1 MSVASWLRKSS
12 PAFTIFASMAGFATY
27 FSMYAFRK
35 PFAAASFDHVLGWHF
50 ILDFKITIVI
60 AQVMGYATSKFIGIK
75 VIAEMRPAGR
85 ARAILGLIGASWLAL
100 ILFAIAPAAVKV
112 AALYL
117 NGLCLGMIWGLVF
130 SYMEGRRSSEILGAV
145 LCASF
150 IVSSGAVKSV
160 GLLLMT
166 HLGVP
171 MFWMPA
177 ATGLAFVPVL
187 FLGVWGLS
195 SLPPPNAEDERARVR
210 RAPMTG
216 HEVRAFLRD
225 YGWGVALLV
234 ATYVLATALRDFRD
248 NFAAEL
254 WGALG
259 YSDPASVFT
268 SAELPVA
275 AVALVAMG
283 VIVKVRDNRR
293 ALAVIHALMLGG
305 LFLLGASTLAFDSG
319 WLAPLPWM
327 IASGAGL
334 YVVYTPFNAMLFD
347 RLVAV
352 SGRVAN
358 AGFLIYVADSA
369 GYAGSCA
376 LLLWRNLGLKQ
387 LEWLGVFKS
396 AAYAMSLLGAA
407 LVALSLAYFNGRAR
421 RVTSPRI
428 PSAAPASSPLGGA
441 ARQAAP
447 PPPNRR

>member
-1 MSVASWLRKSS
+1 MPQS
-12 PAFTIFASMAGFATY
+12 PAPWLQRASPAVFTVFASLAGFATY

-35 PFAAASFDHVLGWHF
+35 PFAAASFDHIQGWHF
-50 ILDFKITIVI
+50 VLDFKITIVI
-60 AQVMGYATSKFIGIK
+60 AQVMGYAASKFIGIK
-75 VIAEMRPAGR
+75 VIAEMRSAGR
-85 ARAILGLIGASWLAL
+85 ARAILALIGMSWVAL
-100 ILFAIAPAAVKV
+100 VLFAVAPAGVKV
-112 AALYL
+112 AAMFL

-160 GLLLMT
+160 GLLLMS
-166 HLGVP
+166 HLRVP

-177 ATGLAFVPVL
+177 ATGLAFAPLL

-195 SLPPPNAEDERARVR
+195 SLPPPSADDERARVR

-216 HEVRAFLRD
+216 REVRSFLAQ
-225 YGWGVALLV
+225 YGVGVALLV
-234 ATYVLATALRDFRD
+234 ITYVLATALRDFRD

-259 YSDPASVFT
+259 YSDPAGVFT

-283 VIVKVRDNRR
+283 VIVKVQDNRR
-293 ALAVIHALMLGG
+293 ALAVIHAMILGG
-305 LFLLGASTLAFDSG
+305 LFLLGASTLAFEAG
-319 WLAPLPWM
+319 WLGPLAWM

-369 GYAGSCA
+369 GYAGSCV

-387 LEWLGVFKS
+387 IAWLGVFKG
-396 AAYAMSLLGAA
+396 AIYAISILGAA
-407 LVALSLAYFNGRAR
+407 LVTLSLIYFNTRAR
-421 RVTSPRI
+421 NAAVNPSPSPVVI
-428 PSAAPASSPLGGA
+428 PDYP
-441 ARQAAP
+441 
-447 PPPNRR
+447 

>member
-1 MSVASWLRKSS
+1 
-12 PAFTIFASMAGFATY
+12 
-27 FSMYAFRK
+27 
-35 PFAAASFDHVLGWHF
+35 
-50 ILDFKITIVI
+50 
-60 AQVMGYATSKFIGIK
+60 
-75 VIAEMRPAGR
+75 
-85 ARAILGLIGASWLAL
+85 
-100 ILFAIAPAAVKV
+100 
-112 AALYL
+112 
-117 NGLCLGMIWGLVF
+117 MIWGLVF

-171 MFWMPA
+171 VFWMPA

-195 SLPPPNAEDERARVR
+195 ALPPPSAEDERTRVR

-216 HEVRAFLRD
+216 REVRAFLAD
-225 YGWGVALLV
+225 YGLGVALLV

-259 YSDPASVFT
+259 YADAASVFT

-275 AVALVAMG
+275 AVALIAMG
-283 VIVKVRDNRR
+283 VIVTVRDNRR

-305 LFLLGASTLAFDSG
+305 LFLLGASTLAFEAG
-319 WLAPLPWM
+319 WLGPLPWM

-376 LLLWRNLGLKQ
+376 LLLWRNFGLGQ
-387 LEWLGVFKS
+387 LQWLSVFKN
-396 AAYAMSLLGAA
+396 AAYAMSLLGAV
-407 LVALSLAYFNGRAR
+407 LVALSLTYFNGRAR
-421 RVTSPRI
+421 RAAISLPPATGEIADSP
-428 PSAAPASSPLGGA
+428 
-441 ARQAAP
+441 
-447 PPPNRR
+447 